1 MPRSDDPRPETLEWS
16 AWPLRDRPAAAAAGL
31 ATMTALAALAGLLGG
46 DLLWGL
52 LSMLLLAAWL
62 NELLLPTRFAADAE
76 GVSAHGP
83 LRSRRIRWSDA
94 TRLAVE
100 PRGGWLGRAR
110 GASWRRRG
118 VDLFWGEGARD
129 ASARLLALAR
139 VAAPSLEIR
148 DRRSQA
154 TSNEAAA

>member
-1 MPRSDDPRPETLEWS
+1 MRDADGPRPETLEWS

-31 ATMTALAALAGLLGG
+31 AAMAALAALAGLLGG

-52 LSMLLLAAWL
+52 LAMLLLAAWL

-76 GVSAHGP
+76 GVHAHGP
-83 LRSRRIRWSDA
+83 LRSRRIRWADA

-100 PRGGWLGRAR
+100 PRGGWLGCAR

-118 VDLFWGEGARD
+118 VDLFWGDGDRD
-129 ASARLLALAR
+129 ASGRLVELAR
-139 VAAPSLEIR
+139 AAAPTLEIR
-148 DRRSQA
+148 DRRPQA
-154 TSNEAAA
+154 ATKGAAA